1 MTRNSRNHNA
11 RVRKS
16 QTSVRKRSGVK
27 RTRRRGGRTHTHT
40 TRTKRIGGVLNAD
53 LLKNPDWKLYNI
65 PTPLGDANVENK
77 EYVVSKKGVVSRLRI
92 GYIRNSTLTNMSP
105 IPVVFLLHNGI
116 NSRDVVSGIYP
127 VVDPTKNSTSSSS
140 FVVVKDTSGS
150 SRGLTINK
158 LDINQDTGVVKPVSK
173 SWFASENTISLLF
186 QSTDIRNDVFNR
198 LQILSESAP
207 SPEQLEQL
215 TELVNINV
223 PNSYNRVQNA
233 MHNVS
238 TGAVDSF
245 KNVAHDL
252 TQGKIDVANTAKGA
266 LLGVGTVGAAGA
278 AAVAGA
284 TAVSGAIA
292 KGVLVDGLLKGTVN
306 NMQSLQARVQQNP
319 NRVAELTQYSVED
332 IVKLLNDP
340 HFRAKFELEDQVD
353 ARTLSSQLMAAAQPE
368 SVQVT
373 SAQPPLPA
381 AVAETTADLESYT
394 QEFVKAVIALHNSN
408 PCAEDD
414 DPDIIKIKN
423 SAKQNGDKINT
434 YIEAA
439 THRYLTPHT
448 IQVTKTLCA
457 ATSGTHKAFTKLNAT
472 NFPDTSTAYFIRVGN
487 DMEQTFTFKRV
498 TDKGSKYSKKN
509 QDNPPDSYRLA
520 NTDELINLLQ
530 HEMYRNLL
538 TAQKYVAIVDSNVR
552 ELNKASGTKLNT
564 MKGDHTILFIKSKS

>member
-233 MHNVS
+233 MHNVR

-332 IVKLLNDP
+332 IVALLNSVT
-340 HFRAKFELEDQVD
+340 FRDYICGTNCDTNCDTNRDTNQVD
-353 ARTLSSQLMAAAQPE
+353 AIKFVDCMKDLDSCTGQSVANCADVQASPSHQHQAAQP
-368 SVQVT
+368 
-373 SAQPPLPA
+373 L
-381 AVAETTADLESYT
+381 VADSERRLADLERRLG
-394 QEFVKAVIALHNSN
+394 ELRR
-408 PCAEDD
+408 DD
-414 DPDIIKIKN
+414 
-423 SAKQNGDKINT
+423 NT
-434 YIEAA
+434 PP
-439 THRYLTPHT
+439 THPSELERRLADLERRHY
-448 IQVTKTLCA
+448 
-457 ATSGTHKAFTKLNAT
+457 
-472 NFPDTSTAYFIRVGN
+472 DTSPT
-487 DMEQTFTFKRV
+487 Q
-498 TDKGSKYSKKN
+498 S
-509 QDNPPDSYRLA
+509 
-520 NTDELINLLQ
+520 
-530 HEMYRNLL
+530 
-538 TAQKYVAIVDSNVR
+538 
-552 ELNKASGTKLNT
+552 
-564 MKGDHTILFIKSKS
+564 